1 MSTIR
6 RIEHETTASKIESI
20 TIAESPL
27 RSSSFSDYGEG
38 FTTLNFENKNIAELN
53 QYPSESLWNTAG
65 GQFNPSCPL
74 EAEVD
79 TIYGTTVIHG
89 TTVIQFKNDYR
100 HKDSHLRLLF
110 LKPYPKT
117 TVLANNSTLLIEMLS
132 EIDNLLKNEYDW
144 DEIDYRKPT
153 PEDIDRAKLV
163 LTEFVFIMNYGEYS
177 LQKPHISNSEDGGA
191 KIEWHSDKRSL
202 YLRIDRLE
210 SIATKIQDEPDGTTT
225 VDTKSFRQQDYLS
238 LWKWISNE

>member
-6 RIEHETTASKIESI
+6 RIEHETTASKIEPM

-27 RSSSFSDYGEG
+27 RNSPFYYDHT
-38 FTTLNFENKNIAELN
+38 FNFENENIAELN

-65 GQFNPSCPL
+65 GQLNPSYPL

-79 TIYGTTVIHG
+79 TTYGIPPIYGTL
-89 TTVIQFKNDYR
+89 VIQFKNDYR

-163 LTEFVFIMNYGEYS
+163 LTEFIFIMNYGEYS
-177 LQKPHISNSEDGGA
+177 FQKPHISNSEDGGA

-202 YLRIDRLE
+202 YLRIDRLK

-225 VDTKSFRQQDYLS
+225 VDTKPFQQQDYLS